1 MFDADEAFLIFGGWM
16 FEILAFG
23 IALAALIFSRKA
35 LNRLREAEAR
45 IAALEEGVTP
55 PRTIVAAAPSATEA
69 PLAPTIAPDAA
80 PVETSP
86 QTWIQTPVEAEAPP
100 PPETPAEADTDRPA
114 TPPPPIAGP

>member
-1 MFDADEAFLIFGGWM
+1 MFDTDEAFLIFGGWM

-35 LNRLREAEAR
+35 LNRLSEAEAR
-45 IAALEEGVTP
+45 IAALEEGVAP
-55 PRTIVAAAPSATEA
+55 RRTIVAAAPSATEV

-86 QTWIQTPVEAEAPP
+86 QTPIETPVEAEALS
-100 PPETPAEADTDRPA
+100 PPETPAEADTARPA
-114 TPPPPIAGP
+114 TPPPP